1 MPCCIFCGMEGVCVY
16 VTYSFGGRDDL
27 TPSSMPR
34 REKEARGKGEGG
46 ERGKSNLDKEVKSHD
61 DATTQIDVW
70 SRLSCGIQL
79 SFHWFF
85 GVQLTDETV

>member
-1 MPCCIFCGMEGVCVY
+1 MCVY

-27 TPSSMPR
+27 TPSSMPGKGS
-34 REKEARGKGEGG
+34 EGKGEGG

-70 SRLSCGIQL
+70 SQLSCGIQL
-79 SFHWFF
+79 SFHRFF